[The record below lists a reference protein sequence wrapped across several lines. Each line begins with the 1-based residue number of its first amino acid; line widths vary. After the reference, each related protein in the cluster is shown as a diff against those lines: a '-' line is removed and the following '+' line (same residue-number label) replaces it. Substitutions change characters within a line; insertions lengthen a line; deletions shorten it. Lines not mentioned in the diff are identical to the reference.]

1 MVGNLHN
8 QLVTGVNEDAAH
20 PIVVVG
26 KENERLMKEY
36 MVPPVIKSRS
46 SLAYL
51 VIG

>member
-8 QLVTGVNEDAAH
+8 QVVIGVNEDATH

-36 MVPPVIKSRS
+36 MVPPVIESRS